1 MEARIRQQIN
11 TEVRASN
18 VATNSDPRISLLKQ
32 LSELDPMTMGEIFAV
47 NAQYGE
53 FIQSL
58 NVCEERLDVV
68 INALQNMIAD
78 QNQAQSEIM
87 LEYQADPETII
98 NGDLRQQ
105 MQEISSTESQLEA
118 LACDLSES
126 ELDAFTEVQ
135 EQRQS
140 NFSPFSIVGGTVDS
154 FVDGPI
160 FLGGD
165 VIQSGSGQYRAIQIL
180 PIDPNYQTLSPA
192 GCYGK
197 NSLLNY

>member
-18 VATNSDPRISLLKQ
+18 VASNSDPRISLLKQ

-68 INALQNMIAD
+68 VNALQNMIAG

-87 LEYQADPETII
+87 LEYQADPEAII
-98 NGDLRQQ
+98 NGDLHQ
-105 MQEISSTESQLEA
+105 
-118 LACDLSES
+118 
-126 ELDAFTEVQ
+126 
-135 EQRQS
+135 
-140 NFSPFSIVGGTVDS
+140 
-154 FVDGPI
+154 
-160 FLGGD
+160 
-165 VIQSGSGQYRAIQIL
+165 
-180 PIDPNYQTLSPA
+180 
-192 GCYGK
+192 
-197 NSLLNY
+197 